1 MLGRITITQK
11 LAAGFGLIVFII
23 VILVS
28 VAWNSFD
35 TANDSTELSIH
46 TYTVLDE
53 AQELKEHLLNIETGM
68 RGFLLSGRDDF
79 LEPLVTGKR
88 GFDRSWNEL
97 KKLTSD
103 NPRQQQRLD
112 EIKALS
118 TEWVKADVDP
128 MIALRRS
135 NPGEGVVSARV
146 SEARGKAKMDRMR
159 QLVQELRAEESRLLK
174 VRAEAVA
181 KQQAVALDTL
191 MIGGA
196 LAALIGLTV
205 AVVLSSTIKRR
216 LNQAIQ
222 IASAIA
228 AGRLDATI
236 DRGNRDEIGSLL
248 SALDDMQTQL
258 RQMITNIKDGSQR
271 LLDMA
276 SSVASASDQ
285 LSVAARDQSQS
296 AGSMAAA
303 VEELTVSISHVATNA
318 SEAHGISSDSGKQSI
333 EGGQVLKQTLV
344 SVEQIA
350 TTVQA
355 SAADVDELGRSI
367 EEISTIVNV
376 IKSIADQTNLLAL
389 NAAIEAAR
397 AGEHGPGF
405 AVVADEVR
413 QLAQRTASS
422 THEIGQMI
430 AKVQG
435 STQRVVKQMAL
446 GLDQAN
452 SGLTLAQSAGTVIE
466 LLGDGSTRIVS
477 AVDQISAALQEQS
490 AASQDVARSV
500 ESIAHMA
507 QTNSD
512 AVDQVSRNASSIRDL
527 ANALEQQVA
536 RFKL

>member
-79 LEPLVTGKR
+79 LEPLVTGKQ

-103 NPRQQQRLD
+103 NSRQQQRLD

>member
-79 LEPLVTGKR
+79 LEPLVTGKQ

>member
-1 MLGRITITQK
+1 MLGRITIAQK
-11 LAAGFGLIVFII
+11 LAAGFGLIILII
-23 VILVS
+23 AILVA
-28 VAWNSFD
+28 VTWRSFD
-35 TANDSTELSIH
+35 ASQEGTQLSIH
-46 TYTVLDE
+46 TYTVLDD
-53 AQELKEHLLNIETGM
+53 AQELKQHLLDIETGT

-79 LEPLVTGKR
+79 LAPLATGKQ
-88 GFDRSWNEL
+88 GFDRSWSEL

-112 EIKALS
+112 EIKGIY
-118 TEWVKADVDP
+118 TDWVAADVDP

-159 QLVQELRAEESRLLK
+159 QLVLDLRAEESRLLTE
-174 VRAEAVA
+174 RGDALA
-181 KQQAVALDTL
+181 QQQSIAFDTL
-191 MIGGA
+191 LIGGA
-196 LAALIGLTV
+196 LAALIGLGV
-205 AVVLSSTIKRR
+205 AVVLSGSIKRR

-228 AGRLDATI
+228 AGRLDARI
-236 DRGNRDEIGSLL
+236 DLGNRDEIGSLL

-258 RQMITNIKDGSQR
+258 RQMITSIKDGSQQ
-271 LLDMA
+271 LLNMA
-276 SSVASASDQ
+276 SSVASTSDQ
-285 LSVAARDQSQS
+285 LSVAARDQSQA

-422 THEIGQMI
+422 TSEIGQMI

-435 STQRVVKQMAL
+435 STQRVVRQMAL

-466 LLGDGSTRIVS
+466 LIGDGSSRIVS
-477 AVDQISAALQEQS
+477 AVDQISAALHQQS

-527 ANALEQQVA
+527 ANSLEQQVA

>member
-11 LAAGFGLIVFII
+11 LAAGFGLIILII
-23 VILVS
+23 AILVA
-28 VAWNSFD
+28 VTWRSFD
-35 TANDSTELSIH
+35 ASQESTRLSIH

-53 AQELKEHLLNIETGM
+53 AQELKQHLINIETGM

-79 LEPLVTGKR
+79 LEPLITGKQSV
-88 GFDRSWNEL
+88 DRIWTEL

-112 EIKALS
+112 EIKG
-118 TEWVKADVDP
+118 TYTDWVTADVES
-128 MIALRRS
+128 MIALRRT
-135 NPGEGVVSARV
+135 NPAEGIVSARV

-159 QLVQELRAEESRLLK
+159 QLLLDLRAEESRLLAQ
-174 VRAEAVA
+174 RQDALAE
-181 KQQAVALDTL
+181 QQSIALNTL
-191 MIGGA
+191 LIGGA
-196 LAALIGLTV
+196 LAALLGLVV
-205 AVVLSSTIKRR
+205 AVVLSSAIKRR
-216 LNQAIQ
+216 LHQAIQ

-228 AGRLDATI
+228 AGRLDAKI
-236 DRGNRDEIGSLL
+236 DKGNRDEIGSLL
-248 SALDDMQTQL
+248 DALDDMQTQL
-258 RQMITNIKDGSQR
+258 RQMITNIKDGSQQ

-276 SSVASASDQ
+276 SSVASTSDQ
-285 LSVAARDQSQS
+285 LSVAARDQSHA

-303 VEELTVSISHVATNA
+303 VEELTVSISHVASNA
-318 SEAHGISSDSGKQSI
+318 SEAHGISSDSGKQSVA
-333 EGGQVLKQTLV
+333 GGQVLKQTLV

-367 EEISTIVNV
+367 AEISTIVNV

-422 THEIGQMI
+422 TSEIGQMI

-466 LLGDGSTRIVS
+466 MIGDGSSRIVS
-477 AVDQISAALQEQS
+477 AVDQISAALHEQS

-527 ANALEQQVA
+527 ANSLEQQVA

>member
-11 LAAGFGLIVFII
+11 LAAGFGLIILII
-23 VILVS
+23 AILVA
-28 VAWNSFD
+28 VTWRSFD
-35 TANDSTELSIH
+35 ASQESTRLSIH

-53 AQELKEHLLNIETGM
+53 AQELKQHLINIETGM

-79 LEPLVTGKR
+79 LEPLITGKQSV
-88 GFDRSWNEL
+88 DRIWTEL

-112 EIKALS
+112 EIKG
-118 TEWVKADVDP
+118 TYTDWVTADVES
-128 MIALRRS
+128 MIALRRT
-135 NPGEGVVSARV
+135 NPAEGIVSARV

-159 QLVQELRAEESRLLK
+159 QLLLDLRAEESRLLAQ
-174 VRAEAVA
+174 RQDALAE
-181 KQQAVALDTL
+181 QQSIALNTL
-191 MIGGA
+191 LIGGA
-196 LAALIGLTV
+196 LAALLGLVV
-205 AVVLSSTIKRR
+205 AVVLSSAIKRR
-216 LNQAIQ
+216 LHQAIQ

-228 AGRLDATI
+228 AGRLDAKI
-236 DRGNRDEIGSLL
+236 DKGNRDEIGSLL
-248 SALDDMQTQL
+248 DALDDMQTQL
-258 RQMITNIKDGSQR
+258 RQMITNIKDGSQQ

-276 SSVASASDQ
+276 SSVASTSDQ
-285 LSVAARDQSQS
+285 LSVAARDQSHA

-303 VEELTVSISHVATNA
+303 VEELTVSISHVASNA
-318 SEAHGISSDSGKQSI
+318 SEAHGISSDSGKRSVA
-333 EGGQVLKQTLV
+333 GGQVLKPTLV

-367 EEISTIVNV
+367 AEISTIVNV

-422 THEIGQMI
+422 TSEIGQMI

-466 LLGDGSTRIVS
+466 MIGDGSSRIVS
-477 AVDQISAALQEQS
+477 AVDQISAALHEQS

-527 ANALEQQVA
+527 ANSLEQQVA

>member
-79 LEPLVTGKR
+79 LEPLVTGKQ

-103 NPRQQQRLD
+103 NSRQQQRLD

-135 NPGEGVVSARV
+135 NPGEDVVSARV

-350 TTVQA
+350 MTVQA

>member
-79 LEPLVTGKR
+79 LEPLVTGKQ

-350 TTVQA
+350 MTVQA